1 MTDDAA
7 IRADVWLWRARFF
20 KTRAAAAAMLRK
32 GRLRIDGVRTEK
44 AHALLRPGAALTF
57 PSGGRVHVVRVLA
70 PGWRRGPAA
79 EAQALYATCD
89 GSWTAGAGRDSART

>member
-1 MTDDAA
+1 MTEEA

-44 AHALLRPGAALTF
+44 AHAPLRAGAVLTF
-57 PSGGRVHVVRVLA
+57 PAGGRVHVVRIVS
-70 PGWRRGPAA
+70 PGWRRGPTV
-79 EAQALYATCD
+79 EAQALYAVCD
-89 GSWTAGAGRDSART
+89 ASWTAEARYDSAQP